1 MSFYIFILDC
11 NEPKLG
17 SSTKNCKNNRRA
29 DVWHISNKIYYLHW
43 HLTANGSTIFES
55 QKAEKILRPE
65 DIRPGDKVVP
75 PFNAYSAPGDF
86 TTQKLFYVN
95 YGREEDFYWLKNNK
109 SVNFNDSVVIARY
122 GKIFRGDKVFL

>member
-1 MSFYIFILDC
+1 MAQQI
-11 NEPKLG
+11 KL
-17 SSTKNCKNNRRA
+17 
-29 DVWHISNKIYYLHW
+29 NKIILKCLCRGSPNVYA
-43 HLTANGSTIFES
+43 HLLEKYAFPNYIIFLLILANGSAIFES

-65 DIRPGDKVVP
+65 DISPGDNVVP
-75 PFNAYSAPGDF
+75 PFNAYAAPGDV
-86 TTQKLFYVN
+86 TSQRLFYVN